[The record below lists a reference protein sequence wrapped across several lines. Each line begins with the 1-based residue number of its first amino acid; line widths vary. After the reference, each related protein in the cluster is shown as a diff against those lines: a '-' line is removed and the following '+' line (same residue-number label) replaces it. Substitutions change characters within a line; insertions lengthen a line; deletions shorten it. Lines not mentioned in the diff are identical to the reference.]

1 MKNNRGSSLIL
12 VIICIAF
19 AGILGA
25 TILMASATNRDMKLV
40 DEMAKE
46 NFYQTESGLDI
57 FMANLSQ
64 MAEDVMGEAY
74 TYVLTH
80 YSPDNDAQLK
90 AEVKKNLFYKLTGTP
105 YGGDKSTALV
115 DKKFLEACDG

>member
-90 AEVKKNLFYKLTGTP
+90 AEVR
-105 YGGDKSTALV
+105 
-115 DKKFLEACDG
+115 